1 MKAQPV
7 TYKEL
12 IALARKHYD
21 KGGDGIVECWDR
33 RTFDTYVE
41 MFGPISKR
49 CAMRLIRL
57 GY

>member
-1 MKAQPV
+1 MKAKPV
-7 TYKEL
+7 TFEEL
-12 IALARKHYD
+12 IELAKKHYN

-33 RTFDTYVE
+33 HTFDEYVR

-49 CAMRLIRL
+49 AAMRLVRL